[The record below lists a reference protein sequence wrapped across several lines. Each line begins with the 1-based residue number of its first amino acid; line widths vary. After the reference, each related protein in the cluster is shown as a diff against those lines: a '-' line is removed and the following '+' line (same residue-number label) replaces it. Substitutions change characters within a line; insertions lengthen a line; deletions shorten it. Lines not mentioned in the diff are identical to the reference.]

1 MNKKPIRPVF
11 SLANKITI
19 ARILLIPV
27 FMTFLLSKGVLNALS
42 INIEWGVAIAGVIF
56 VVAALTDSLD
66 GYLARVRGEI
76 TEFGQLLDPLADKLL
91 ISAALVSLIGLG
103 RLSPWIAMIIIGRE
117 FAVMGF
123 RMTASVK
130 HVSIPSSK
138 LGKLKTI
145 SQSFAVAS
153 LMFTLP
159 WTTVQ
164 TGIVWTLF
172 TLAIGLTIA
181 SGLEYFTRYWSLL
194 FEDNSNGH
202 SERNENKNGHSER
215 NEEFRG

>member
-1 MNKKPIRPVF
+1 MNDKPIKHVL

-19 ARILLIPV
+19 FRILLIPV

-42 INIEWGVAIAGVIF
+42 INIQWGVFIAGVIF
-56 VVAALTDSLD
+56 VVAALSDSLD
-66 GYLARVRGEI
+66 GYLARARGEI

-130 HVSIPSSK
+130 HMSIPSSK

-145 SQSFAVAS
+145 AQSFAVAS

-159 WTTVQ
+159 WTAVQ

-172 TLAIGLTIA
+172 TLAIALTVA
-181 SGLEYFTRYWSLL
+181 SGLEYFIRYWSLL
-194 FEDNSNGH
+194 FEEDKGGH
-202 SERNENKNGHSER
+202 SERLKNGHSER
-215 NEEFRG
+215 SEESRG